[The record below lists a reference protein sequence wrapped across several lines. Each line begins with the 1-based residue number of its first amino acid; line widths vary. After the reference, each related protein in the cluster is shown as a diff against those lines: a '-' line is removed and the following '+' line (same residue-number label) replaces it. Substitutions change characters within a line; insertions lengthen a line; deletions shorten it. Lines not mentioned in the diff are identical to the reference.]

1 MKRAHRIKSNTV
13 RGHKAFSDIFSVHDG
28 KGNRAVIIRQT
39 MVIPDDGDDWTKDG
53 FTLLFKRNGFNF
65 YRKELAFRVET
76 LAVII
81 GLLVDGLDDFVY
93 QIKAKGRYAN
103 IEGDGVFFSKKVFL
117 NPPPSSEID
126 AFVQRCCNCDRPGD
140 LFNLDSKTVE
150 TSIVKLDVCR

>member
-1 MKRAHRIKSNTV
+1 MKRAHRVKSNTV
-13 RGHKAFSDIFSVHDG
+13 RGHKAFSDIFFVHDR
-28 KGNRAVIIRQT
+28 KENKAIFFRQT
-39 MVIPDDGDDWTKDG
+39 FVIPDDGDDWTKDG

-65 YRKELAFRVET
+65 YRKDMAFRLET
-76 LAVII
+76 LDTII
-81 GLLVDGLDDFVY
+81 GLLINPENMY

-103 IEGDGVFFSKKVFL
+103 IEGNGVFFSKKVFL

-126 AFVQRCCNCDRPGD
+126 AFVQRCCNCEHPGD